1 MSPDVLSWPVAW
13 DAEPMLAELSPPFS
27 AAGWLFEIK
36 YDGFRMFAGR
46 HRGQPRL
53 RYRRGADATE
63 AFPEVAGALSLMA
76 ERDLVMDGEVVIL
89 DGDGRPNFQRLQ
101 HRFQSRRLE
110 ATRAA
115 RDQPATLFLFDV
127 LSLGRRDLRPLP
139 LLERKAILHQLLPA
153 TPVVQYV
160 DHVLGEGEALFEEAR
175 SLGLEGIVG
184 KRVGAPYVA
193 GRSRDWR
200 KVRID
205 RSADFVVVGFTRA
218 GLGEEGGLH
227 VAAYRDGRLVYAGR
241 VGTGFQG
248 GVLAE
253 ARTLLTP
260 LRRKAPPCAGIT
272 PRGDDHTWVE
282 ARVVCE
288 VRYKEMT
295 DGGLLRQPVFIRFQ
309 PDRSASDR

>member
-1 MSPDVLSWPVAW
+1 
-13 DAEPMLAELSPPFS
+13 
-27 AAGWLFEIK
+27 
-36 YDGFRMFAGR
+36 MFAGR
-46 HRGQPRL
+46 HRGRPRL

-63 AFPEVAGALSLMA
+63 AFPEVAEALSLLE

-89 DGDGRPNFQRLQ
+89 DVDGRPNFQRLQ
-101 HRFQSRRLE
+101 QRFQSRRLE
-110 ATRAA
+110 AARAA
-115 RDQPATLFLFDV
+115 REHPATLFLFDV
-127 LSLGRRDLRPLP
+127 LSRGRRDLRSLP
-139 LLERKAILHQLLPA
+139 LLERKEILRALLPA

-160 DHVLGEGEALFEEAR
+160 DHVVGEGVALFEEAR

-184 KRVGAPYVA
+184 KRAAAPYVA

-205 RSADFVVVGFTRA
+205 HSADFVIVGFTRA

-227 VAAYRDGRLVYAGR
+227 VAAYRDGNLVYAGR

-253 ARTLLTP
+253 ARTLLAP
-260 LRRKAPPCAGIT
+260 LRRKAPPCAGVM

-295 DGGLLRQPVFIRFQ
+295 EGGLLRQPVFVRFQ
-309 PDRSASDR
+309 PDRSAADR

>member
-1 MSPDVLSWPVAW
+1 
-13 DAEPMLAELSPPFS
+13 MLAELSPPFS
-27 AAGWLFEIK
+27 STGWLFEIK

-46 HRGQPRL
+46 HRGRPRL
-53 RYRRGADATE
+53 RYRRGADATD
-63 AFPEVAGALSLMA
+63 AFPEVAAALDRMA
-76 ERDLVMDGEVVIL
+76 EKDVVMDGEVVVL

-101 HRFQSRRLE
+101 QRFQSRRLE
-110 ATRAA
+110 AVRAA
-115 RDQPATLFLFDV
+115 REHPATLFLFDV
-127 LSLGRRDLRPLP
+127 LRVGTRDVRPLA
-139 LLERKAILHQLLPA
+139 LLERKSVLRGLLPES
-153 TPVVQYV
+153 PVLQYV
-160 DHVLGEGEALFEEAR
+160 DHVLEAGESFFAEAR
-175 SLGLEGIVG
+175 TLRLEGVVG
-184 KRVGAPYVA
+184 KRVDSPYVG

-205 RSADFVVVGFTRA
+205 HSADFVVVGYTRA

-227 VAAYRDGRLVYAGR
+227 VASFRDGGLVYAGR

-253 ARTLLTP
+253 ARSLLAP
-260 LRRKAPPCAGIT
+260 LRRKAPPCAGTT

-295 DGGLLRQPVFIRFQ
+295 DGGLLRQPVFVRFQ